1 MYTRLIAFG
10 IRTEPL
16 GHDVCLEEAR
26 RNAFPEEPSA
36 VTENMGRESPN
47 AKGSGFPLPAP
58 HELPD
63 KRRSAISPQRCVSFV
78 CGGRVCPRTGRRRHV
93 SLIPRLIHLA

>member
-16 GHDVCLEEAR
+16 GHDVCLEEVH

-36 VTENMGRESPN
+36 VTENMREESLN
-47 AKGSGFPLPAP
+47 AKGSGFPLPASR
-58 HELPD
+58 ELPGKLD
-63 KRRSAISPQRCVSFV
+63 QLFRPNDV
-78 CGGRVCPRTGRRRHV
+78 
-93 SLIPRLIHLA
+93 